1 MFCVDIDNND
11 IIYTLDQFCFF
22 FIIYL
27 FILFT
32 QVLVTWSLP
41 FMCVVKVKVDL
52 RSCEDKVRVNYFQLS

>member
-1 MFCVDIDNND
+1 MLILT
-11 IIYTLDQFCFF
+11 ITTLYILWINFVFF